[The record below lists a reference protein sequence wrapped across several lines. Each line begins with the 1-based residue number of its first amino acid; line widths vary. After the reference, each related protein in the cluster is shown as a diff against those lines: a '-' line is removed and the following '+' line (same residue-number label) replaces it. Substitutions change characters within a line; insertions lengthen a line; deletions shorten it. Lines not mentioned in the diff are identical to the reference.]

1 MEQPTAPNL
10 NHETYDVA
18 TAISLAQS
26 YGALDSN
33 PGATQMRKLVKIVK
47 MMCDP
52 DMEDHLDRASRNF
65 CKIMFDLCQLIKGIK
80 DDDADAAMR
89 GLNLIAAV
97 RSLFLMGIMVSM
109 DCPVNEMFN
118 TQFQRLQSAISRD
131 AEAQAAWQELEA
143 ANGLLSQDEWC
154 WDGQTKE
161 WMPKLAP
168 APDSSDA
175 EEEAAWLAQVAPKS
189 GGCLC
194 RRTKRGLLAPAQ
206 VAGMRLAVARAAGR
220 VARRERS
227 RRPCRR
233 MRAVGRASRRVAFGL
248 CLRPAPRSICECAW
262 RSRR

>member
-1 MEQPTAPNL
+1 MDSPHKPVPSGHNTHIPMEQPTAPNL

-154 WDGQTKE
+154 RRVVG
-161 WMPKLAP
+161 AC
-168 APDSSDA
+168 A
-175 EEEAAWLAQVAPKS
+175 EGPR
-189 GGCLC
+189 GGCWPQ
-194 RRTKRGLLAPAQ
+194 RRSRACGWPWQ
-206 VAGMRLAVARAAGR
+206 GPREGSQGVSAVAVHVVVCEPWAARVAVLRLGCACGRRPAAYVSVRGAAG
-220 VARRERS
+220 
-227 RRPCRR
+227 
-233 MRAVGRASRRVAFGL
+233 ASAHFLILATETG
-248 CLRPAPRSICECAW
+248 
-262 RSRR
+262 